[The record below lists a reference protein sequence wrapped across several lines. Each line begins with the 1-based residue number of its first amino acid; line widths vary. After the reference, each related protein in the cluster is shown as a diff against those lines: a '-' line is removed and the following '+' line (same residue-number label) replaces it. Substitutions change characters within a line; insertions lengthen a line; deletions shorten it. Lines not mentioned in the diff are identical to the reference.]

1 MRRNEGFTIL
11 MLLVAVSVLAV
22 GLLVAVPV
30 WQTQIQRENED
41 ELIFRGNQYVEAIR
55 RYQTKNPGQ
64 FPQTLEELYKKR
76 FLRRLFPDPMTKQGR
91 WDIIIQDVRL
101 SPAPGGRQPSGTSG
115 GRMQLLV
122 VPQASIGAFSSP
134 RILGVVSSSNRMSF
148 RLYNDEDVYNK
159 WYFYYGRDP
168 KGKADI
174 KVYGESERP

>member
-11 MLLVAVSVLAV
+11 MLLVAASVLAV

-30 WQTQIQRENED
+30 WQTQIQRESED

-64 FPQTLEELYKKR
+64 FPKTLEELYKKR
-76 FLRRLFPDPMTKQGR
+76 FLRRLFPDPMTKHGR

-101 SPAPGGRQPSGTSG
+101 SPGGKPPSGASG
-115 GRMQLLV
+115 AGMQLLV
-122 VPQASIGAFSSP
+122 VPQASIEAFSSP
-134 RILGVVSSSNRMSF
+134 RILGVVSSSSRTSL
-148 RLYNDEDVYNK
+148 RLYNDEETYNR